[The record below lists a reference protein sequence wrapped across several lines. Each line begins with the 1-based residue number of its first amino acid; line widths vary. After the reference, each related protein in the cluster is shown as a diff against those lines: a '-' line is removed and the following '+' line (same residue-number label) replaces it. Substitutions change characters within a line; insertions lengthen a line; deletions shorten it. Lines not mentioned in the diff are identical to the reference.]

1 MAILIFRTYDAVET
15 TELLT
20 GMPVKVTVL
29 GYLSGFSDFVDV
41 KVTGSFQDLVRVAA
55 LVDVDASEIE
65 V

>member
-1 MAILIFRTYDAVET
+1 VATLIFKAQDAVEA
-15 TELLT
+15 TELLAE
-20 GMPVKVTVL
+20 MPVKVTVL
-29 GYLSGFSDFVDV
+29 GWIKNDTDSADV